1 MESKKSNE
9 ASGSVFFR
17 ALVML
22 GFLGVIFYAALSG
35 NALPDSMRKKVEKF
49 ISRFSPS
56 EKPSGPIQAP
66 GAANADS
73 EAPPFNAQ
81 ASVPMAIGGT
91 PTPQTPAAMQDNRA
105 APRQL
110 TQDAS
115 ARMLPGTS
123 AEGMPSGVANQN
135 ISPVVPVNYQTPGET
150 STVTGAPFLQ
160 IQNRLKQL
168 GATYFLLETWGNQQQ
183 LYRFYC
189 TMAVGGN
196 TNFVHHFE
204 KTGPDPLQTMADVLR
219 EVEAWREG
227 GSVMQ

>member
-1 MESKKSNE
+1 
-9 ASGSVFFR
+9 
-17 ALVML
+17 ML
-22 GFLGVIFYAALSG
+22 GFLGVIFYAALNG
-35 NALPDSMRKKVEKF
+35 NALPDSVRKKFEKI
-49 ISRFSPS
+49 ISHFSSS

-73 EAPPFNAQ
+73 EAPPFHAE
-81 ASVPMAIGGT
+81 ASVPMAIGGN
-91 PTPQTPAAMQDNRA
+91 PAPQASP

-115 ARMLPGTS
+115 ARMLPNASLDGI
-123 AEGMPSGVANQN
+123 PSGAVNPTASNQN
-135 ISPVVPVNYQTPGET
+135 ISPVVPVNYQTTGEAPA
-150 STVTGAPFLQ
+150 VTGAPFQQ

-168 GATYFLLETWGNQQQ
+168 GATYILLETWGNQQQ
-183 LYRFYC
+183 FYRFYC